1 MCYTAVLW
9 MHGYANGL
17 VLQSQTKDVTHS
29 TADLVYNTC

>member
-17 VLQSQTKDVTHS
+17 VLQSQTKDVDEIS
-29 TADLVYNTC
+29 SAVCYNTC